1 MVYRVPVISVMS
13 AGIVAFIFLFGSPL
27 SSFSLSDIAH
37 AQTPNNAPAFDAGS
51 TTRTVPER
59 RWHSLSRD
67 PSNHHASNNEDVG
80 APVTATDS
88 DNDTLAYH
96 LTGGDTEFFEINGS
110 TGQIRTL
117 KPPDHEDREGG
128 EYTVDVTADD
138 GNGGTDTITVEI
150 TITDVNEAPRPE
162 IDGNPPTLN
171 GNPDLRGAMEFTI
184 PENSKG
190 PMVFHLH
197 DPEGR
202 GEGWLISGLASD
214 VDPNLFDD
222 VEDAG
227 PNGEQHLFFKA
238 PPDFEN
244 PADENKDNIYAFT
257 LLIYDTNPY
266 PHEGNPAQTYPNVKV
281 RVIDVLE
288 SNENPEFAV
297 SETTRSVSENTA
309 AGQPIG
315 DPVAA
320 TDEDGDTLTYSFAGD
335 DADSFDIDTSTGQI
349 KTREALDYETKNGY
363 TVTVS
368 VSDGKDEENSADEEI
383 DGTIEVTIMVTDAND
398 PPEFSDE
405 IPQDQTS
412 TTRSVAENTE
422 AGQLVGD
429 PVAATDDE
437 NDSLTYSL
445 GGTDSAAFDFDT
457 TSGQIKVRDA
467 LDYEGGTTSYSVTVS
482 VYDGKDID
490 GNSDTTSDATIAVTI
505 NVTDVNEPPQ
515 FADDAP
521 ATQTVDENTAAG
533 TNIGSA
539 YTATDPDAGDTLT
552 YSLDDGDGAAFDIDS
567 SGQIKTE
574 AALDHETKPS
584 YTVTVSVTDN
594 KDAVGSTDT
603 TVDDTRTVTI
613 TVGNE
618 VEPPT
623 FDEEIPQGQ
632 TSLSRSIP
640 ENTTAGRP
648 IGDPVSATDEEGDTL
663 TYSVDDQDGT
673 SFEIDANGQIKTK
686 DPLDYED
693 KSLYL
698 VTVSVTD
705 SFDANGNPETPGV
718 EDATIAV
725 TINVTD
731 VNEPPQFA
739 DDAPTTQTVAENT
752 AADTNIGSAYTAA
765 DPENDALTYT
775 LDSGSAATFE
785 IDANGQLK
793 TKADLNYEVD
803 SSYTVVVQVT
813 DSKDDNGVADT
824 ATDAAIT
831 VTITVTDEDDPGS
844 ITFSS
849 DPPIAGITLT
859 AVLEDQDGVK
869 SDVAVTWKWEISTD
883 QTNWNTITDAATN
896 SYTPGSDDIG
906 DYLRVTA
913 TYEDE
918 IGPGK
923 TAQTESGAI
932 LTAPPTNLEPSF
944 TDPTANRTVAE
955 NTPAGQPIGAP
966 VAATH
971 LDNVG
976 TLTYSLGGTDAASF
990 DIVDTTGQIQTKEVL
1005 DHETKDT
1012 YSVTVSVHDGK
1023 DPFGNPN
1030 AAADG
1035 TIDVTDMVIPVIP
1048 EQPTVNATPVA
1059 AAGLTVTWPA
1069 IEPTDESPVD
1079 GYDVQHRVKDTTNTD
1094 PWLTTNVTVTGASAT
1109 ITGLAYSTTYEVQVR
1124 SKNVEGDSE
1133 WSPTGEGTI
1142 PSSLSVSFSS
1152 GSETVNEGSSATFTV
1167 TVSPAADRDLT
1178 ISVSASSSNA
1188 ESNDYSV
1195 SGTPLS
1201 FVSGEM
1207 SKSFT
1212 ILTTDDSDRNDET
1225 VNLAFGQ
1232 LPAAVGTGTQS
1243 TAQLTINDTTP
1254 APRGGGGGGGTIPSS
1269 LSVSFGQAIYT
1280 VTEGDIATITVNVSP
1295 AADRALS
1302 ILVSAT
1308 SSNAESGDYSVSGTP
1323 LAFASGDASKTFTVS
1338 TISDSDMDDETVN
1351 LAFGQLPAAVVAGT
1365 QATSQLTI
1373 EDTTTAPSTNAVP
1386 EFASDA
1392 TTTLFVPE
1400 NTPEGENIG
1409 DPFTATDD
1417 DDTTLTYS
1425 LDDQDGASFEVDASG
1440 QIKTKS
1446 ALDYETKGTYAVTV
1460 SVHDGRDPFG
1470 DANTA
1475 VDATIDV
1482 AINVGNLDIPD
1493 PPAEP
1498 TVTTTRGAAA
1508 GLTVSWTAVTATETA
1523 PVDGYDVQYRR
1534 KDATPP
1540 ADWSSANVTVTG
1552 ATAVITGLEYGTTY
1566 EVEVRSKNSEGESD
1580 WSPTGEVNIPSRL
1593 NVSFSPAGRTINE
1606 GSDGTFTVNVD
1617 PAADRALNIPITI
1630 SSSNA
1635 ESGDYSPTT
1644 TTVSFASGDTAKT
1657 FTITT
1662 TDDSDRDHEALSI
1675 SFGQLPTAVGTGS
1688 QSTATL
1694 TINDTT
1700 PAPRSKSGGGGG
1712 GSNSYRRSSSQMYI
1726 PPPSNSAPIF
1736 TEGDSTHRS
1745 VAENTGSSI
1754 TIGSPVS
1761 ATDADNDTLIYHVGG
1776 LDGASSAST
1785 PTPVT
1790 C

>member
-1 MVYRVPVISVMS
+1 
-13 AGIVAFIFLFGSPL
+13 
-27 SSFSLSDIAH
+27 
-37 AQTPNNAPAFDAGS
+37 
-51 TTRTVPER
+51 
-59 RWHSLSRD
+59 
-67 PSNHHASNNEDVG
+67 
-80 APVTATDS
+80 
-88 DNDTLAYH
+88 
-96 LTGGDTEFFEINGS
+96 
-110 TGQIRTL
+110 
-117 KPPDHEDREGG
+117 
-128 EYTVDVTADD
+128 
-138 GNGGTDTITVEI
+138 
-150 TITDVNEAPRPE
+150 
-162 IDGNPPTLN
+162 
-171 GNPDLRGAMEFTI
+171 MEFTI
-184 PENSKG
+184 EENSTG
-190 PMVFHLH
+190 PMIFFLK

-202 GEGWLISGLASD
+202 GEGWLIDSLASD
-214 VDPNLFDD
+214 IDPNLFDY

-227 PNGEQHLFFKA
+227 ANGEQHLFFKE

-244 PADENKDNIYAFT
+244 PQDANKDNVYNFV
-257 LLIYDTNPY
+257 LRLYETNPY
-266 PHEGNPAQTYPNVKV
+266 PRGSTPAQTFPNVTV
-281 RVIDVLE
+281 RVTDVVE
-288 SNENPEFAV
+288 SNEDPEFADT
-297 SETTRSVSENTA
+297 STTRSIAENTA
-309 AGQPIG
+309 AGEDIG

-349 KTREALDYETKNGY
+349 KTREALDYETKSGY

-457 TSGQIKVRDA
+457 TSGQVKVRDA

-490 GNSDTTSDATIAVTI
+490 GNSDTTS
-505 NVTDVNEPPQ
+505 
-515 FADDAP
+515 
-521 ATQTVDENTAAG
+521 
-533 TNIGSA
+533 
-539 YTATDPDAGDTLT
+539 
-552 YSLDDGDGAAFDIDS
+552 
-567 SGQIKTE
+567 
-574 AALDHETKPS
+574 
-584 YTVTVSVTDN
+584 
-594 KDAVGSTDT
+594 
-603 TVDDTRTVTI
+603 
-613 TVGNE
+613 
-618 VEPPT
+618 
-623 FDEEIPQGQ
+623 
-632 TSLSRSIP
+632 
-640 ENTTAGRP
+640 
-648 IGDPVSATDEEGDTL
+648 
-663 TYSVDDQDGT
+663 
-673 SFEIDANGQIKTK
+673 
-686 DPLDYED
+686 
-693 KSLYL
+693 
-698 VTVSVTD
+698 
-705 SFDANGNPETPGV
+705 
-718 EDATIAV
+718 DATIAV